1 MAKLYDV
8 AKNLK
13 DVAEEGI
20 GWLVVWREDGGWNGA
35 AIWPDYD
42 EESDTM
48 ALQPGERQMLQEI
61 VDTDPD
67 AILVNAWT
75 NNLGVNDYMVS
86 CNKLEETL
94 RWHYKHKTSLAI
106 DYM

>member
-1 MAKLYDV
+1 MAKLFDV
-8 AKNLK
+8 AKRLK

-20 GWLVVWREDGGWNGA
+20 GWLVVWREDGGWNGT

-48 ALQPGERQMLQEI
+48 TLQPGERQMLQEI

-67 AILVNAWT
+67 AILVNALALQAQDIT
-75 NNLGVNDYMVS
+75 GHRLHV
-86 CNKLEETL
+86 
-94 RWHYKHKTSLAI
+94 RRKT
-106 DYM
+106 

>member
-1 MAKLYDV
+1 MAKLFDV
-8 AKNLK
+8 AKRLK

-20 GWLVVWREDGGWNGA
+20 GWLVVWREENEWNGA
-35 AIWPDYD
+35 AIWPNYN

-48 ALQPGERQMLQEI
+48 DLQPGEKQMLQEI

-75 NNLGVNDYMVS
+75 HNLGVNDYRVS
-86 CNKLEETL
+86 CNKLEESL
-94 RWHYKHKTSLAI
+94 RWHYKHKTSLVI
-106 DYM
+106 DRI